1 MQNAHL
7 RLGRLEYSRS
17 TGKVQTR
24 IFLHVDHYMGEEGQA
39 HLISLFGN
47 DAEVGAIGAAI
58 QEDHRFDLIF
68 PDGSRQSVGFGKDPS
83 TYRGTLSLQDRKRPL
98 RHLLAVSSFLHA
110 NGSAGRTFIL
120 NYQQHTREAAWA
132 TLVSLQGLPAD
143 PRWGD
148 CILAELDRENKIRPM
163 AGIGCVPVVILSTRT
178 ELLERIGRA
187 RASGF
192 LPFPEKNGPV
202 VWPRFTLRQTL
213 IPA

>member
-1 MQNAHL
+1 MENAHL
-7 RLGRLEYSRS
+7 RLGRLEYRRS
-17 TGKVQTR
+17 TGKIQTR
-24 IFLHVDHYMGEEGQA
+24 IFLHVGHYMGDEGQA

-58 QEDHRFDLIF
+58 QEEHQFNLIF
-68 PDGSRQSVGFGKDPS
+68 PDGSRQSVGFGEDPS
-83 TYRGTLSLQDRKRPL
+83 TYRGSLSLRDQRRSW
-98 RHLLAVSSFLHA
+98 RHLLAVSSCLHA

-120 NYQQHTREAAWA
+120 NYQQQTREAAWA

-148 CILAELDRENKIRPM
+148 SILADLEREDKIRPM
-163 AGIGCVPVVILSTRT
+163 AGIGCAPAAIVSTRT

-187 RASGF
+187 RASGC

-202 VWPRFTLRQTL
+202 VWPRFTLRQVLT
-213 IPA
+213 AF